1 MNELEWTDMF
11 SKNLRYL
18 MDKDYMTQDE
28 LAEATGISQGTIS
41 RYLSG
46 ITKPGIRALLNI
58 SYALN
63 CNVNE
68 LIDFGPIE

>member
-1 MNELEWTDMF
+1 MTEIEWIDNF

-18 MDKDYMTQDE
+18 MDRDYMTQDE

-41 RYLSG
+41 KYLSG
-46 ITKPGIRALLNI
+46 RLKPGIKALINI

-63 CNVNE
+63 CNLNE